1 MGIVLRSARS
11 RRGRA
16 AALCLTPRRAFAILL
31 SDSPTH
37 HTVMVSLRAI
47 RVERCLPLLGGQPP
61 YQRGSFR
68 EIAHVRV
75 PTTRVLRRPE
85 VQRRTGLG
93 RTAIYVLMAE
103 GKFPAPIRLTAK
115 AVGWL
120 EAEVAEWIAAR
131 VAERDARKQA
141 TPTWSGRWIKLEPGS
156 NLLRSDEESDR

>member
-1 MGIVLRSARS
+1 MSES
-11 RRGRA
+11 
-16 AALCLTPRRAFAILL
+16 
-31 SDSPTH
+31 
-37 HTVMVSLRAI
+37 
-47 RVERCLPLLGGQPP
+47 
-61 YQRGSFR
+61 
-68 EIAHVRV
+68 

-120 EAEVAEWIAAR
+120 EAEVTEWIAAR
-131 VAERDARKQA
+131 VAERDIPRASHADVEIDQIG
-141 TPTWSGRWIKLEPGS
+141 TSS